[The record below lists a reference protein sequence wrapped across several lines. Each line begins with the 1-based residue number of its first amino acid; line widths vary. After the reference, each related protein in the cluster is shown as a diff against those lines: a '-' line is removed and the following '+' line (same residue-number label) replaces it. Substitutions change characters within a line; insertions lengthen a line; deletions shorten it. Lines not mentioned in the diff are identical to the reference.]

1 VEALYLNWLGERLLD
16 RPTGVTTDDP
26 RCLSDA
32 LTERL
37 VDYLW
42 NLHVTN
48 APALTFVVEAEVE
61 ETAATARRGTYGC
74 CPPDP
79 RYSNTGTAL
88 LTDPVVVHMSVRDA
102 RASHPAGDHGRFR
115 LRKLAVFDL
124 RRIPC
129 VPSDPSLSCLAARF
143 SLSDLPGFLDCPDG
157 GALLAISKE
166 YDEWC
171 YPWADCQKR

>member
-79 RYSNTGTAL
+79 RYSNTGRAL
-88 LTDPVVVHMSVRDA
+88 LTDPVAVHIPLSLMAPA
-102 RASHPAGDHGRFR
+102 R
-115 LRKLAVFDL
+115 V
-124 RRIPC
+124 
-129 VPSDPSLSCLAARF
+129 
-143 SLSDLPGFLDCPDG
+143 FLDQDG
-157 GALLAISKE
+157 EGRYETERDRVGFRRSTS
-166 YDEWC
+166 
-171 YPWADCQKR
+171 